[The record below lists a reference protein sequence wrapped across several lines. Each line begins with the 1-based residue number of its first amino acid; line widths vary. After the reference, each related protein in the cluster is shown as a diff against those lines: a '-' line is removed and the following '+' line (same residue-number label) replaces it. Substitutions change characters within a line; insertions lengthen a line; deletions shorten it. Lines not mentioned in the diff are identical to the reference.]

1 MDWQTML
8 EYAKE
13 FLWGV
18 WSFDGVKVIV
28 AHVAINLV
36 VAVAAAMKAG
46 TFELGKIG
54 EFLWKKL
61 APYVMVYFAVKVAG
75 LAAGLDALAA
85 VAWAAIEATLLGDLM
100 DNLVKLGLTMPEPI
114 ARLVV
119 KNRIVVE
126 APR

>member
-1 MDWQTML
+1 MDWQMML
-8 EYAKE
+8 EYVME
-13 FLWGV
+13 FLEGV

-28 AHVAINLV
+28 AHVGINLV

-61 APYVMVYFAVKVAG
+61 APYVMVYFIVKVAG

-85 VAWAAIEATLLGDLM
+85 VAWAAIEATLLGDLV
-100 DNLVKLGLTMPEPI
+100 DNLVKLGLKLPEPV

-119 KNRIVVE
+119 KAR
-126 APR
+126 